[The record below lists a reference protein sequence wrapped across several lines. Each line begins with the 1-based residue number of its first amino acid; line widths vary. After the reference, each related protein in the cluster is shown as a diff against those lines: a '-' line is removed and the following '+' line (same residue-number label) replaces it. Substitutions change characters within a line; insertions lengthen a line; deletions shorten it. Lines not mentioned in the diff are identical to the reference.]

1 MTEKFH
7 YGGQAVIEGVMMRGQ
22 KATVTAVRRPGGEI
36 GTRVKSLSSLYTG
49 RIRRIPLL
57 RGIVVLIEAIVLG
70 IGSLMYS
77 ANAALEE
84 EEEQISGG
92 FIWIMVFV
100 SFAFAIGI
108 FFVVPLFLTQA
119 FDSHISSS
127 LVFHIIEG
135 LVRLAIFIAY
145 LKLISLLPDIKRV
158 FAYHGAEHAT
168 INAFEAGVPLKSES
182 VKNHSTAHTRC
193 STSFLLT
200 VLLLAIIVFALV
212 GRQEILVMVTSRILL
227 LPVIA
232 AIGYEIT
239 YFSAR
244 HIGNPLVKVVVA
256 PGLWL
261 QKMTNRKPNEN
272 QIEVAITALEKT
284 LAIDQGKENFKE
296 SQSDE
301 SDISSSV
308 SS

>member
-1 MTEKFH
+1 
-7 YGGQAVIEGVMMRGQ
+7 MMRGQ

-36 GTRVKSLSSLYTG
+36 ATKVKPLSSLYTG
-49 RIRRIPLL
+49 PMRRVPLL
-57 RGIVVLIEAIVLG
+57 RGIIVLLEAIVLG

-77 ANAALEE
+77 ANATLEE
-84 EEEQISGG
+84 EEEQISSG

-108 FFVVPLFLTQA
+108 FFIAPLFLTQI
-119 FDSHISSS
+119 FDSQISSS
-127 LVFHIIEG
+127 LMFHIIEG
-135 LVRLAIFIAY
+135 LVRLAIFILY
-145 LKLISLLPDIKRV
+145 LKLISLMPDIKRV

-168 INAFEAGVPLKSES
+168 INAFEAGVPLQAES
-182 VKNHSTAHTRC
+182 IKKYSTAHTRC

-200 VLLLAIIVFALV
+200 VLVLAIIVFALV
-212 GRQEILVMVTSRILL
+212 GRQDTLVMVASRVLL

-244 HIGNPLVKVVVA
+244 HIDNPFVKVIVA

-261 QKMTNRKPNEN
+261 QNMTTRKPDES
-272 QIEVAITALEKT
+272 QIEVAVTALEKA
-284 LAIDQGKENFKE
+284 LAIDRGEEEIGEPQPEELDK
-296 SQSDE
+296 
-301 SDISSSV
+301 SSSV

>member
-1 MTEKFH
+1 MAEKFH

-36 GTRVKSLSSLYTG
+36 STRIKPLSSLYTG

-57 RGIVVLIEAIVLG
+57 RGIVVLIEAVILG

-84 EEEQISGG
+84 EGEQISGG
-92 FIWIMVFV
+92 FVWLMVIV

-108 FFVVPLFLTQA
+108 FFIAPLFLTQA
-119 FDSHISSS
+119 FDSYISSS

-145 LKLISLLPDIKRV
+145 LKLIALLPDIKRV

-168 INAFEAGVPLKSES
+168 INAFEAGVPLEAES

-200 VLLLAIIVFALV
+200 VLVLAIVVFALV

-244 HIGNPLVKVVVA
+244 HIDNALVKIVVA

-261 QKMTNRKPNEN
+261 QKMTTRKPDES

-284 LAIDQGKENFKE
+284 LAIDQGKAEAQE
-296 SQSDE
+296 SQSDT
-301 SDISSSV
+301 SDMSSSV

>member
-1 MTEKFH
+1 MAEKFY

-22 KATVTAVRRPGGEI
+22 KATVTVVRHPSGEI

-57 RGIVVLIEAIVLG
+57 RGIVVLIEAVILG

-84 EEEQISGG
+84 EGEKISGG
-92 FIWIMVFV
+92 FVWIMVIV
-100 SFAFAIGI
+100 SFTFAIGI
-108 FFVVPLFLTQA
+108 FFIAPLFLTQA
-119 FDSHISSS
+119 FDSYISSS

-135 LVRLAIFIAY
+135 LVRLAFFIAY
-145 LKLISLLPDIKRV
+145 LKLIGLLPDIRRV

-168 INAFEAGVPLKSES
+168 INAFEAGAPLEAES
-182 VKNHSTAHTRC
+182 VKNYSTSHTRC

-200 VLLLAIIVFALV
+200 VLVLAIIVFALV
-212 GRQEILVMVTSRILL
+212 GRQEILVMVVSRILL

-261 QKMTNRKPNEN
+261 QKMTTRKPDES
-272 QIEVAITALEKT
+272 QIEVAIFALEKT

-301 SDISSSV
+301 ADMSSSV

>member
-1 MTEKFH
+1 MADKFH

-22 KATVTAVRRPGGEI
+22 KVTVTAVRRPNGEI
-36 GTRVKSLSSLYTG
+36 GARVKSLSSLYTG

-57 RGIVVLIEAIVLG
+57 RGVIVLLEAIVLG

-84 EEEQISGG
+84 EEEQVSGI

-108 FFVVPLFLTQA
+108 FFIAPLFLTQL
-119 FDSHISSS
+119 FDSQISSS

-135 LVRLAIFIAY
+135 LVRLAIFILY
-145 LKLISLLPDIKRV
+145 LKLISLMPDIKRV

-168 INAFEAGVPLKSES
+168 INAFEAGVSLNAET
-182 VKNHSTAHTRC
+182 VKKHSTAHTRC

-200 VLLLAIIVFALV
+200 VLILAIIVFALV
-212 GRQEILVMVTSRILL
+212 GRQDMLVMVASRVLL

-239 YFSAR
+239 FFSAR
-244 HIGNPLVKVVVA
+244 HINNPFIKVMVA

-261 QKMTNRKPNEN
+261 QNMTTRKPDEK
-272 QIEVAITALEKT
+272 QIEVAISALEKT
-284 LAIDQGKENFKE
+284 LAIDSGEE
-296 SQSDE
+296 SLEEPQPNVADK
-301 SDISSSV
+301 SSSE